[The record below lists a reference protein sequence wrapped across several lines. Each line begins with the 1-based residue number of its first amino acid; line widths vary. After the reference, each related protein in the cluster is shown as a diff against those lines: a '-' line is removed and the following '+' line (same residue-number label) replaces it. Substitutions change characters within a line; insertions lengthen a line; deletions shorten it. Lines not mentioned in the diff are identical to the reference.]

1 MIRISLSILFSAFAI
16 SSATAAEPAKDYFF
30 QPKDRIVFLGD
41 SITEQYQYSNA
52 IELYLTTRFPDA
64 NFFFLNAGIGGDTA
78 NGGSG
83 RFKNHVLDEKPTKVT
98 INFGMNDGGY
108 GKFNPQSNKV
118 FVEKTALMLDMATK
132 AGVKVALLSPNAV
145 DPRNK
150 SNGAEYVETLK
161 QYYAPLKDIA
171 AKFEFPFVDQYA
183 ITRAAQDKMLV
194 DDPKAEKAKPY
205 PDGFHT
211 AAPGGMLMAH
221 AILTGLKSPAL
232 VSDVSFDAA
241 SKKVTGK
248 NCTVT
253 VVSGDAISFERKDEA
268 LPWAVQKDWL
278 PMLPYTNELKDLNWY
293 GLQVTGLKEGSY
305 AVKID
310 GVEVAKFSG
319 EELGKGV
326 NLGNLTAGPIWDHA
340 DKVYKAI
347 EAKNRIVQGRFRG
360 VMLANVPEW
369 LADVAKERKPM
380 ELEKRLAQIVEAQKA
395 VNELVKPKSHKWEV
409 VAAK

>member
-1 MIRISLSILFSAFAI
+1 MKRYLYSALYLLFSI
-16 SSATAAEPAKDYFF
+16 TLVNGAEPAKDYFF

-52 IELYLTTRFPDA
+52 IELYLTTRFPGAD
-64 NFFFLNAGIGGDTA
+64 FFFLNAGIGGDTA
-78 NGGSG
+78 NGGAG
-83 RFKNHVLDEKPTKVT
+83 RFKSHVLDEKPTKVT

-118 FVEKTALMLDMATK
+118 FVEKTTLMLDMATK

-150 SNGAEYVETLK
+150 SNGVEYVETQK
-161 QYYAPLKDIA
+161 QFYAPLRDIA

-221 AILTGLKSPAL
+221 SILTGLKSPAM
-232 VSDVSFDAA
+232 VSEVLFDAS

-248 NCTVT
+248 NCTV
-253 VVSGDAISFERKDEA
+253 SLAGGDGIAFERKDEA
-268 LPWAVQKDWL
+268 LPWPVQKDWL

-293 GLQVTGLKEGSY
+293 GLQVTGLKQGNY

-319 EELGKGV
+319 EELAKGV
-326 NLGNLTAGPIWDHA
+326 NLGNLISGPIWDHA

-347 EAKNRIVQGRFRG
+347 EAKNRIVHGRFRG
-360 VMLANVPEW
+360 VILANVPEW

-380 ELEKRLAQIVEAQKA
+380 ELEKRMNQIVEAQKA
-395 VNELVKPKSHKWEV
+395 VNEMVKPKSHKWEV
-409 VAAK
+409 VAAN

>member
-1 MIRISLSILFSAFAI
+1 M
-16 SSATAAEPAKDYFF
+16 
-30 QPKDRIVFLGD
+30 
-41 SITEQYQYSNA
+41 
-52 IELYLTTRFPDA
+52 
-64 NFFFLNAGIGGDTA
+64 
-78 NGGSG
+78 
-83 RFKNHVLDEKPTKVT
+83 
-98 INFGMNDGGY
+98 
-108 GKFNPQSNKV
+108 
-118 FVEKTALMLDMATK
+118 
-132 AGVKVALLSPNAV
+132 
-145 DPRNK
+145 
-150 SNGAEYVETLK
+150 
-161 QYYAPLKDIA
+161 
-171 AKFEFPFVDQYA
+171 
-183 ITRAAQDKMLV
+183 
-194 DDPKAEKAKPY
+194 
-205 PDGFHT
+205 
-211 AAPGGMLMAH
+211 
-221 AILTGLKSPAL
+221 
-232 VSDVSFDAA
+232 SDVSFDAT
-241 SKKVTGK
+241 SKKVAGK

-319 EELGKGV
+319 EELAKGV
-326 NLGNLTAGPIWDHA
+326 NLGNLTSGPIWDHA

>member
-1 MIRISLSILFSAFAI
+1 
-16 SSATAAEPAKDYFF
+16 
-30 QPKDRIVFLGD
+30 
-41 SITEQYQYSNA
+41 
-52 IELYLTTRFPDA
+52 
-64 NFFFLNAGIGGDTA
+64 
-78 NGGSG
+78 
-83 RFKNHVLDEKPTKVT
+83 
-98 INFGMNDGGY
+98 
-108 GKFNPQSNKV
+108 
-118 FVEKTALMLDMATK
+118 
-132 AGVKVALLSPNAV
+132 
-145 DPRNK
+145 
-150 SNGAEYVETLK
+150 
-161 QYYAPLKDIA
+161 
-171 AKFEFPFVDQYA
+171 
-183 ITRAAQDKMLV
+183 
-194 DDPKAEKAKPY
+194 
-205 PDGFHT
+205 
-211 AAPGGMLMAH
+211 
-221 AILTGLKSPAL
+221 
-232 VSDVSFDAA
+232 
-241 SKKVTGK
+241 
-248 NCTVT
+248 
-253 VVSGDAISFERKDEA
+253 